1 MAFFP
6 LGEAPQDLAD
16 EVGAGPVVE
25 GAGDAD
31 RAVDELK
38 GLVIDGG
45 IADGDALE
53 SLLLGF
59 GPDIDPDLVGFG
71 NLFPVLGSHEVDGA
85 FSGDAFDG
93 TFSGQD
99 DDASTGDHA
108 AIVAAEGFEINIAAF
123 IDVGDDQAEFVDVPG
138 HHEAGVALGIQS
150 GDPVAHGILAVI
162 IGDGLEV
169 AVDDGLCLKLMSC
182 RRTGIQKIHEELGSG
197 ILLLASGFLCRCFF
211 CHCNTGCGISRY
223 WQMETATERTNS
235 PTEFRIFPAIDLKGG
250 RVVRLSQG
258 REDRET
264 VYFDDPLEPARK
276 FREAGAAFL
285 HVVDLDGAFRGLR
298 ENQGILEQL
307 AGLGLFLQTG
317 GGIRCGE
324 DVERVLELG
333 VSRVVLG
340 TRALEAPEFVAE
352 MVDRFGDQIAV
363 GIDAKNGKVATRG
376 WVDVSEKDAV
386 DFAREVS
393 ALGVRA
399 LIYTDISTDGML
411 TGPNLDAQMAMAEAL
426 PADVELV
433 ASGGVSRAEDVDSL
447 KALFRSN
454 GNPQSVIIGRAL
466 YEGRLDLEE
475 VVRR

>member
-1 MAFFP
+1 
-6 LGEAPQDLAD
+6 
-16 EVGAGPVVE
+16 
-25 GAGDAD
+25 
-31 RAVDELK
+31 
-38 GLVIDGG
+38 
-45 IADGDALE
+45 
-53 SLLLGF
+53 
-59 GPDIDPDLVGFG
+59 
-71 NLFPVLGSHEVDGA
+71 
-85 FSGDAFDG
+85 
-93 TFSGQD
+93 
-99 DDASTGDHA
+99 
-108 AIVAAEGFEINIAAF
+108 
-123 IDVGDDQAEFVDVPG
+123 
-138 HHEAGVALGIQS
+138 
-150 GDPVAHGILAVI
+150 
-162 IGDGLEV
+162 
-169 AVDDGLCLKLMSC
+169 
-182 RRTGIQKIHEELGSG
+182 
-197 ILLLASGFLCRCFF
+197 
-211 CHCNTGCGISRY
+211 
-223 WQMETATERTNS
+223 METANERTNS